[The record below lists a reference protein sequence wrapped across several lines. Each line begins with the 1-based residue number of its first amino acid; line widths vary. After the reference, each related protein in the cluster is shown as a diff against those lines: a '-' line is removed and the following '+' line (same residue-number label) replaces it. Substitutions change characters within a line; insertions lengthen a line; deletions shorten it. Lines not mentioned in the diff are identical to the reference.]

1 MKLFETLEST
11 FKGKNTKK
19 IKFIWNIGIVLF
31 SIRFLAI
38 FDYIEWR
45 TTWILRGCSKPLY
58 EAPDPNCNR
67 IGQSGHQ
74 IGDNFIPKS
83 NLVSIQFNF
92 QWKVIHQKLSE
103 QALVSWSGSVTRQL
117 RNRLFW
123 HQKYPKI
130 RWKSL
135 VLTKEKTKIITLS
148 NQATA
153 QPLGKIQ

>member
-1 MKLFETLEST
+1 MFASSY
-11 FKGKNTKK
+11 FRSV
-19 IKFIWNIGIVLF
+19 FR
-31 SIRFLAI
+31 RFLTMK
-38 FDYIEWR
+38 EWR

-58 EAPDPNCNR
+58 EAPDSNCDK
-67 IGQSGHQ
+67 ISQSGHQ

-103 QALVSWSGSVTRQL
+103 QALVSWSSSVTRQL
-117 RNRLFW
+117 RNRIFW

-153 QPLGKIQ
+153 QPLGKIQIHRYMMKSVISIGNRFK

>member
-1 MKLFETLEST
+1 MLASSYFRSV
-11 FKGKNTKK
+11 FR
-19 IKFIWNIGIVLF
+19 
-31 SIRFLAI
+31 RFLTTK
-38 FDYIEWR
+38 EWR

-58 EAPDPNCNR
+58 EAPDSNCNR

-117 RNRLFW
+117 RNRIFW

-153 QPLGKIQ
+153 QPLGKIQLPTYRK

>member
-1 MKLFETLEST
+1 MFASSY
-11 FKGKNTKK
+11 FWSV
-19 IKFIWNIGIVLF
+19 FRW
-31 SIRFLAI
+31 FLTRN
-38 FDYIEWR
+38 EWR
-45 TTWILRGCSKPLY
+45 TNWILWGCSKPLY
-58 EAPDPNCNR
+58 EAPDSNCNR

-83 NLVSIQFNF
+83 NLVSIQLNF

-103 QALVSWSGSVTRQL
+103 QALECWSDSVTRQL

-123 HQKYPKI
+123 HQNYPKI

-135 VLTKEKTKIITLS
+135 LLTKEKTKIITLS
-148 NQATA
+148 NQATV

>member
-1 MKLFETLEST
+1 MLASSYFRSVFRQFLT
-11 FKGKNTKK
+11 TK
-19 IKFIWNIGIVLF
+19 
-31 SIRFLAI
+31 
-38 FDYIEWR
+38 EWR
-45 TTWILRGCSKPLY
+45 TMWILRGCSKPLY
-58 EAPDPNCNR
+58 EAPNLNCDQ

-74 IGDNFIPKS
+74 IEDNFIPKS

-103 QALVSWSGSVTRQL
+103 QALVSWSSSVTRQL
-117 RNRLFW
+117 RNRIFW

-153 QPLGKIQ
+153 QPLGKTQSLIDNLII